1 MEDGVFHVTVP
12 VVCAGYET
20 AKPPGAWAKADKSAV
35 TLSEGGLYP
44 AEFLAVTRKVTDEPM
59 PEMSSS

>member
-1 MEDGVFHVTVP
+1 MEDGASHVP
-12 VVCAGYET
+12 VPVLYVGYET
-20 AKPPGAWAKADKSAV
+20 AKPLGVVAKLDKSAV
-35 TLSEGGLYP
+35 TLLEAGLYP